1 MIENCRT
8 KSLWLIMF
16 MSVLIMLSPNISSAD
31 DNNFYI
37 GVTGQGTPFLTGNA
51 DKQLDTMYK
60 DAFGVGWGVGVEGG
74 YRFAEFFSVQV
85 GVGYEKYVGSTFE
98 GRTFDDLN
106 IIPIYGGGKFHI
118 LTNKFLLDPYI
129 RLDLGA
135 ARLNS
140 VESTYNGLKYKNWN
154 DSWTFL
160 LDAGA
165 GLEVHLE
172 PVGLFIEVKGRYLG
186 SPDAL
191 SSLGDADSSW
201 TLPINLGVRY
211 YF

>member
-1 MIENCRT
+1 
-8 KSLWLIMF
+8 
-16 MSVLIMLSPNISSAD
+16 
-31 DNNFYI
+31 
-37 GVTGQGTPFLTGNA
+37 
-51 DKQLDTMYK
+51 DKQLDTLYK

-74 YRFAEFFSVQV
+74 YRFAEFFSVQA
-85 GVGYEKYVGSTFE
+85 GIGYEKYVGSTFE

-106 IIPIYGGGKFHI
+106 IIPVYAGGKFHI

-129 RLDLGA
+129 RIDLGA
-135 ARLNS
+135 ARINS

-172 PVGLFIEVKGRYLG
+172 PVGLFVEVKG
-186 SPDAL
+186 
-191 SSLGDADSSW
+191 
-201 TLPINLGVRY
+201 
-211 YF
+211 